1 MRRAGATELD
11 SSQGKYL
18 LITPDMSEDL
28 LDHST
33 CRYPEESL
41 RKGGTEGRRKGGKL
55 SDSMPDA
62 SLNSLLVSSYRVS
75 RGSILTNCSMMI
87 ALRTERSLVSCS
99 TMARA

>member
-1 MRRAGATELD
+1 MRAGATELD
-11 SSQGKYL
+11 SRRGKYL
-18 LITPDMSEDL
+18 LVMPDMSEDL
-28 LDHST
+28 LDYST

-41 RKGGTEGRRKGGKL
+41 RNGGKEGGKL

-75 RGSILTNCSMMI
+75 RGSLLTDRSMMI
-87 ALRTERSLVSCS
+87 FRRTERSLVSCS